1 MASAMVLQAS
11 GTAPEV
17 HLRERGFVVGVCG
30 WRFVVGMGGQRFFV
44 RDFYYEIRLRLR
56 RRLRQRL
63 LLLKLRLLR
72 TTNIPRRGT
81 SPCRRSRRS
90 LARRRAWRPRGA
102 WGPSGRRTEWGG
114 AWGGGVRRVRV
125 RQYRLSAALRCGPRS
140 TSGLAVRWPASGE
153 TSTHPQGLA
162 AWTRSERRVSL
173 SRVRGSLQLSL
184 RH

>member
-1 MASAMVLQAS
+1 MCTSAGGRLSQSKTEAGSAVASAMVLQAS

-30 WRFVVGMGGQRFFV
+30 WSFVVGMGGQRFFV
-44 RDFYYEIRLRLR
+44 RDFYYEIEIRLRLRLRLR
-56 RRLRQRL
+56 RRL

-81 SPCRRSRRS
+81 SPRRRSRRS

-114 AWGGGVRRVRV
+114 AWGGGA
-125 RQYRLSAALRCGPRS
+125 QGAGAA
-140 TSGLAVRWPASGE
+140 
-153 TSTHPQGLA
+153 
-162 AWTRSERRVSL
+162 VSL
-173 SRVRGSLQLSL
+173 ECGLTVRPEIHFRPCGEMACK
-184 RH
+184 R